1 MNNGPFPA
9 NGSTSAIRADPY
21 NFPQLEAIRYG
32 PLVQAALVK
41 IQTSGQLILAEGVQA
56 FEAGFATWL
65 HPDLPQE
72 AVIGVANGTEALE
85 LALRG
90 CGVGRGDQVLLPS
103 HTAYATLAAVLRLE
117 AQPVFVDL
125 EPNRSVLSPTHAQY
139 CLEALKERGEAPA
152 KALIAVHLYGEACDL
167 RALKSI
173 CSRHGIDLIE
183 DCAQSCGTTYLGQPV
198 GTVGR
203 FAAFSFYPTKNLA
216 AIGDGGALVA
226 NRPEDREAARRLR
239 FYGWDDQRRAVQ
251 AGVNSRLDELQAW
264 VLLGKLADLPER
276 IEQRRRVASWYAQR
290 LNGLLVLPSD
300 GTEWRHSY
308 HLHVVRLPGAQRDRL
323 LPAARRVGLPLG
335 VHYPLA
341 CHQHPYVV
349 GRLGPQSLPETE
361 QRVTEVLS
369 LPLHPYLEERRV
381 ADVCAKL
388 TTLLA
393 ETA

>member
-1 MNNGPFPA
+1 MKDGPYPSS
-9 NGSTSAIRADPY
+9 GSTSAIEADPY

-32 PLVQAALVK
+32 PLVQSALIK
-41 IQTSGQLILAEGVQA
+41 LQTSGQLILAEGVRA

-65 HPDLPQE
+65 HPALPAE

-90 CGVGRGDQVLLPS
+90 CGVVPGDRVLLPS

-117 AQPVFVDL
+117 ALPVFVDL
-125 EPNRSVLSPTHAQY
+125 EPNRSVLSPTHVQHS
-139 CLEALKERGEAPA
+139 LEALKSQGEAPP

-167 RALKSI
+167 VSLNVLCAE
-173 CSRHGIDLIE
+173 HGIDLIE
-183 DCAQSCGTTYLGQPV
+183 DCAQACGTTYQGQPV

-226 NRPEDREAARRLR
+226 NHPEDREAARRLR

-251 AGVNSRLDELQAW
+251 PGVNSRLDELQAW

-276 IEQRRRVASWYAQR
+276 IQQRRRVASWYAQR
-290 LNGLLVLPSD
+290 LKGLVTLPSD
-300 GTEWRHSY
+300 GADWRHSY

-323 LPAARRVGLPLG
+323 LPAARRLGLPLG

-341 CHQHPYVV
+341 CHQHPYVMD
-349 GRLGPQSLPETE
+349 RLGPQSLPETE
-361 QRVTEVLS
+361 QRVAEVLS
-369 LPLHPYLEERRV
+369 LPLHPYLEEQRV
-381 ADVCAKL
+381 ADVCAQL
-388 TTLLA
+388 AMLLA